1 MKEVTY
7 RVNVETK
14 GAVKEVD
21 ELNDSIKNTG
31 KDAKSTQDSLNTVT
45 GGAVGR
51 FNALKTNVLGV
62 VKSFKNLRVAIIAS
76 GIGALVLAV
85 VALGQAFTRSEAGQ
99 NKFAKLLGVIGS
111 VVNNLLD
118 LLANLGEAL
127 ISAFE
132 NPKQAIKDFANLIK
146 DNIINRFQGLME
158 LIPAL
163 GKAVSLL
170 FKGEFKEA
178 GKVATN
184 ATAKVVLGVDNVV
197 EKTQAAINKTKEFVK
212 ELEEEGKIA
221 SKIADDRAKADK
233 IERKNTVERAK
244 ADREIADLRFKAEQR
259 DKFSVSERIKFLEEA
274 SALEEKIT
282 NQEIEAARL
291 RFEAKKAEN
300 ALSKS
305 TKEDL
310 DEQAQ
315 LEAQLIGLNTSKLRL
330 QKRLQTSLTT
340 FRNEEKAERA
350 AALKAEEDAQKAE
363 LKRIEEKEKAEQI
376 ARDKKKA
383 EDEKAEQDAL
393 EADRKALAI
402 KKAADEKAEQKE
414 LARKEE
420 QFNLLQELTNTAQE
434 QEIFKLMQQY
444 DKKFE
449 LAAGNA
455 ELEKALMEQQQKES
469 AAIEEKFNQKKIAE
483 NKATNDKIKANEQQ
497 LQDAKFQLASSSLN
511 SIASIANLFAQQNEA
526 NAKKAFNI
534 SKAVGI
540 AQTGINTAQAIMK
553 AAAETTDFTPPQ
565 ALRVANM
572 VAMGVAGAVQIAGI
586 AAQKFQPSG
595 GGASGAGAGGITTP
609 SLSAGG
615 VSATQAPS
623 FNVVGQSG
631 FNQIAGAL
639 GQQPPT
645 QAFVVAGDV
654 TTAQQLQNNT
664 IQQAT
669 F

>member
-1 MKEVTY
+1 MKQVTY
-7 RVNVETK
+7 KVNVDTK

-21 ELNDSIKNTG
+21 QLNDSIKETG

-51 FNALKTNVLGV
+51 FNALKTNVIGV

-99 NKFAKLLGVIGS
+99 NKFAKLMGVIGS
-111 VVNNLLD
+111 IINNLLD
-118 LLANLGEAL
+118 VLADLGEAL
-127 ISAFE
+127 IKAFE
-132 NPKQAIKDFANLIK
+132 DPQQAIKDFGNLIK
-146 DNIINRFQGLME
+146 ENISNRLEGLAE

-163 GKAVSLL
+163 GRAIKLL
-170 FKGEFKEA
+170 FSGEFAEA
-178 GKVATN
+178 GKVAAN
-184 ATAKVVLGVDNVV
+184 ATGKVVLGVENVV

-221 SKIADDRAKADK
+221 AKIADDRAKADK

-274 SALEEKIT
+274 SALEEEIT

-340 FRNEEKAERA
+340 FRNEEKAEREA
-350 AALKAEEDAQKAE
+350 ARKAEEDAQKLKEDLRKKNEKEEAIE
-363 LKRIEEKEKAEQI
+363 REKKRI
-376 ARDKKKA
+376 
-383 EDEKAEQDAL
+383 
-393 EADRKALAI
+393 
-402 KKAADEKAEQKE
+402 ADEKAQQEQLK
-414 LARKEE
+414 REE
-420 QFNLLQELTNTAQE
+420 QQWNLLQKITNTAQE
-434 QEIFKLMQQY
+434 QELLELAQQY

-449 LAAGNA
+449 LAEGNA
-455 ELEKALMEQQQKES
+455 ELEKALREKQQEDLTAIDKKYSEQRAKNESEATQKTQQERLDAFEQAAQTTMNALIAINELTQAFAKEDEAS
-469 AAIEEKFNQKKIAE
+469 QKKAFQV
-483 NKATNDKIKANEQQ
+483 NKAIGIANAIINTSVGVSKA
-497 LQDAKFQLASSSLN
+497 LASSAPPLN
-511 SIASIANLFAQQNEA
+511 FINAAIVTAS
-526 NAKKAFNI
+526 
-534 SKAVGI
+534 
-540 AQTGINTAQAIMK
+540 
-553 AAAETTDFTPPQ
+553 
-565 ALRVANM
+565 
-572 VAMGVAGAVQIAGI
+572 GVAAVKNI
-586 AAQKFQPSG
+586 QKTQFDSSSFDTTSPSTSTG
-595 GGASGAGAGGITTP
+595 GGA
-609 SLSAGG
+609 
-615 VSATQAPS
+615 ATSPTQPPS

-631 FNQIAGAL
+631 FNQVAGAL
-639 GQQPPT
+639 GQQQPV

-664 IQQAT
+664 ITQAT

>member
-1 MKEVTY
+1 MKQVTY
-7 RVNVETK
+7 KVNVDTK

-21 ELNDSIKNTG
+21 QLNNSIKDTG
-31 KDAKSTQDSLNTVT
+31 KDAKNTQDSLNTVT

-51 FNALKTNVLGV
+51 FNALKTNVIGV

-99 NKFAKLLGVIGS
+99 NKFAKLMGVIGS
-111 VVNNLLD
+111 IINNLLD
-118 LLANLGEAL
+118 VLADLGEAL
-127 ISAFE
+127 IKAFE
-132 NPKQAIKDFANLIK
+132 DPQQAIKDFGNLIK
-146 DNIINRFQGLME
+146 ENISNRLEGLAE

-163 GKAVSLL
+163 GRAIKLL
-170 FKGEFKEA
+170 FSGEFAEA
-178 GKVATN
+178 GKVAAN
-184 ATAKVVLGVDNVV
+184 ATGKVVLGVENVV

-221 SKIADDRAKADK
+221 AKIADDRAKADK

-274 SALEEKIT
+274 SALEEEIT

-350 AALKAEEDAQKAE
+350 AARKEEEDAQKLKEDLRKKNEKEEAIARE
-363 LKRIEEKEKAEQI
+363 KKRI
-376 ARDKKKA
+376 
-383 EDEKAEQDAL
+383 
-393 EADRKALAI
+393 
-402 KKAADEKAEQKE
+402 ADEKAQQEQLK
-414 LARKEE
+414 REE
-420 QFNLLQELTNTAQE
+420 QQWNLLQKITNTAQE
-434 QEIFKLMQQY
+434 QELLELAQQY

-449 LAAGNA
+449 LAEGNA
-455 ELEKALMEQQQKES
+455 ELEKALREKQQEDLTAIDKKYSEQRAKNESEATQKTQQERLDAFEQAAQTTMNALIAINELTQAFAKEDEAS
-469 AAIEEKFNQKKIAE
+469 QKKAFE
-483 NKATNDKIKANEQQ
+483 VNKAIGIANAIINTSVGVSKA
-497 LQDAKFQLASSSLN
+497 LASSAPPLN
-511 SIASIANLFAQQNEA
+511 FINAAIVTAS
-526 NAKKAFNI
+526 
-534 SKAVGI
+534 
-540 AQTGINTAQAIMK
+540 
-553 AAAETTDFTPPQ
+553 
-565 ALRVANM
+565 
-572 VAMGVAGAVQIAGI
+572 GVAAVKNI
-586 AAQKFQPSG
+586 QKTQFNSSSFDTTSPSTSTG
-595 GGASGAGAGGITTP
+595 GGA
-609 SLSAGG
+609 
-615 VSATQAPS
+615 ATSPTQPPS

-639 GQQPPT
+639 GQQQPV
-645 QAFVVAGDV
+645 QAYVVAGNV

-664 IQQAT
+664 ITQAT

>member
-99 NKFAKLLGVIGS
+99 NKFAKLMGVIGS
-111 VVNNLLD
+111 ITNNLLD
-118 LLANLGEAL
+118 LLADLGEAL
-127 ISAFE
+127 INVFTK
-132 NPKQAIKDFANLIK
+132 PKETLKSFSDSIQNF
-146 DNIINRFQGLME
+146 IIDKINKVMEGIGLMGS
-158 LIPAL
+158 AL
-163 GKAVSLL
+163 QKVFSGDFSEALNDATKGFGLLNRGINPVVIATESL
-170 FKGEFKEA
+170 
-178 GKVATN
+178 V
-184 ATAKVVLGVDNVV
+184 TA
-197 EKTQAAINKTKEFVK
+197 TKELVK
-212 ELEEEGKIA
+212 EMTEEAKIA
-221 SKIADDRAKADK
+221 AKIADDRAKADK
-233 IERKNTVERAK
+233 IERENTVARAK

-383 EDEKAEQDAL
+383 EDEKAEQ
-393 EADRKALAI
+393 E
-402 KKAADEKAEQKE
+402 E
-414 LARKEE
+414 LVRKEQ
-420 QFNLLQELTNTAQE
+420 QFNLLQKLTNTAQE
-434 QEIFKLMQQY
+434 QELFELQQQY

-455 ELEKALMEQQQKES
+455 ELEKALMEQQQKDA
-469 AAIEEKFNQKKIAE
+469 AAIEEKFNKKRVEE
-483 NKATNDKIKANEQQ
+483 NKKTNDEIKANEQR
-497 LQDAKFQLASSSLN
+497 LQDLKVDAVLTGLNTISSLVDT
-511 SIASIANLFAQQNEA
+511 FAGESEEQQ
-526 NAKKAFNI
+526 KRAFNVN
-534 SKAVGI
+534 KAVGI
-540 AQTGINTAQAIMK
+540 ASTLVQTFQSAQGAYLSQLSIPSPDAPIRAKIAAGIATATGLANV
-553 AAAETTDFTPPQ
+553 AA
-565 ALRVANM
+565 
-572 VAMGVAGAVQIAGI
+572 I
-586 AAQKFQPSG
+586 AAQKFKAPSKQKPSEEEG
-595 GGASGAGAGGITTP
+595 GGLTSP
-609 SLSAGG
+609 
-615 VSATQAPS
+615 TQPPS
-623 FNVVGQSG
+623 FNVVGASG
-631 FNQIAGAL
+631 FNQVAGAL
-639 GQQPPT
+639 GQQQPL

>member
-21 ELNDSIKNTG
+21 QLNNSIKETG
-31 KDAKSTQDSLNTVT
+31 KDAKNTQESLNTIS

-51 FNALKTNVLGV
+51 FGALKGKITGV
-62 VKSFKNLRVAIIAS
+62 IKSFKSLRVAIIAS
-76 GIGALVLAV
+76 GIGALLIAV
-85 VALGQAFTRSEAGQ
+85 VALQQAFTRSEAGQ
-99 NKFAKLLGVIGS
+99 NKFAKLMGVIGS

-118 LLANLGEAL
+118 LLADLGEAL
-127 ISAFE
+127 IYAFE
-132 NPKQAIKDFANLIK
+132 NPKEALTSFINLLK
-146 DNIINRFQGLME
+146 EQVVNRFTGLLE
-158 LIPAL
+158 LIPKL
-163 GKAVSLL
+163 GKAINLL
-170 FKGEFKEA
+170 FKGEFSEA
-178 GKVATN
+178 GKVAGN
-184 ATAKVVLGVDNVV
+184 AVGKVVLGVENVV
-197 EKTQAAINKTKEFVK
+197 EKTQEAINKTKEFVK
-212 ELEEEGKIA
+212 ELEEEAKIA
-221 SKIADDRAKADK
+221 AKIADDRAKADK
-233 IERKNTVERAK
+233 IERENTVARAK

-259 DKFSVSERIKFLEEA
+259 DKFAVSERIKFLEQA
-274 SALEEKIT
+274 SALEEEIT

-291 RFEAKKAEN
+291 RFEAKKEEN

-383 EDEKAEQDAL
+383 EDEKAEQ
-393 EADRKALAI
+393 E
-402 KKAADEKAEQKE
+402 E
-414 LARKEE
+414 LVRKEQ
-420 QFNLLQELTNTAQE
+420 QFNLLQKLTNTAQE
-434 QEIFKLMQQY
+434 QELFELQQQY

-455 ELEKALMEQQQKES
+455 ELEKALMEQQQKDA
-469 AAIEEKFNQKKIAE
+469 AAIEEKFNKKRVEE
-483 NKATNDKIKANEQQ
+483 NKKTNDEIKENEQR
-497 LQDAKFQLASSSLN
+497 LQDLKVDAVLTGLNTISSLVDT
-511 SIASIANLFAQQNEA
+511 FAGESEEQQ
-526 NAKKAFNI
+526 KRAFNVN
-534 SKAVGI
+534 KAVGI
-540 AQTGINTAQAIMK
+540 ASTLVQTFQSAQGAYLSQLSIPSPDAPIRAKIAAGIATATGLANV
-553 AAAETTDFTPPQ
+553 AA
-565 ALRVANM
+565 
-572 VAMGVAGAVQIAGI
+572 I
-586 AAQKFQPSG
+586 AAQKFKAPSKQKPSEEEG
-595 GGASGAGAGGITTP
+595 GGLTSP
-609 SLSAGG
+609 
-615 VSATQAPS
+615 TQPPS
-623 FNVVGQSG
+623 FNVVGASG
-631 FNQIAGAL
+631 FNQVAGAL
-639 GQQPPT
+639 GQQQPL